1 MPPKPNE
8 NQLKTKNKKSGKVKK
23 KKSKKNTGGTNVK
36 LPSNASDFSSNW
48 KNLLTKIEPQQ
59 QSNKKKPKKAKE
71 SKETKP
77 ADIWFDDVDP
87 DLLEPEPSTSM
98 ELKVRPQTL
107 LELKFQLNICI
118 FFQNASGNLVKE
130 KSFQGITKILA
141 MDCEMVGTGYLG
153 KDSILA
159 RISIVNQFGHCIYD
173 KYVKATEKVTD
184 YRTKV
189 SGIRPQDL
197 ASDNA
202 EDFKVVQK
210 EASEMFQNRILVG
223 HSIKNDLKV
232 LFLDHPRKHIRDTA
246 EYKPFRK
253 LFGGRTPSLKNL
265 TARLLGV
272 KVQEGEHS
280 SVQDAQATMRVY
292 TMHKKQWENELK
304 EKNAKKFAPSKKAP
318 KEGAFHKRIQTDKKR
333 QEYEDSDSE

>member
-1 MPPKPNE
+1 MFRRIV
-8 NQLKTKNKKSGKVKK
+8 SSV
-23 KKSKKNTGGTNVK
+23 
-36 LPSNASDFSSNW
+36 DF
-48 KNLLTKIEPQQ
+48 
-59 QSNKKKPKKAKE
+59 
-71 SKETKP
+71 
-77 ADIWFDDVDP
+77 
-87 DLLEPEPSTSM
+87 
-98 ELKVRPQTL
+98 
-107 LELKFQLNICI
+107 CI
-118 FFQNASGNLVKE
+118 FFQSASGNLVKE

-189 SGIRPQDL
+189 SGIRPKDL

-210 EASEMFQNRILVG
+210 EVSEMFQNRILVG
-223 HSIKNDLKV
+223 HSIKNDFKV

-265 TARLLGV
+265 TERLLGV

-304 EKNAKKFAPSKKAP
+304 EKNAKKFTPSKKAS
-318 KEGAFHKRIQTDKKR
+318 KEGAFQKRIQTDKKR
-333 QEYEDSDSE
+333 QQYEDSDSE